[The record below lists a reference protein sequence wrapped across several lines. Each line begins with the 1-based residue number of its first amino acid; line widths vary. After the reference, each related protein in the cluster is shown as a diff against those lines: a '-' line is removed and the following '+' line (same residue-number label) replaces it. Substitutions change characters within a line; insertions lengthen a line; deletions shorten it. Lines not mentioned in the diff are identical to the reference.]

1 MFKRLKK
8 WQQSHSIDAHIRDI
22 LINTI
27 SSLFAAAIV
36 TTGGLVIAPPGPIH
50 AFILANF
57 AWLLACTLLF
67 ILAVSMS
74 IYAVVL
80 QRERAARLIELPTQ
94 LNDQFAEV
102 VNSLFSR
109 LPGLVVTRDLHSFIH
124 EMLADTTQLIPSV
137 YGSSLYRPDGPDF
150 LTIWEA
156 YEVPEDSR
164 KNARCYIGPNPN
176 IKRGVAGE
184 CFCENKDIIVAHSTN
199 QVDRHHNWIFDQE
212 SYIHFGRPGT
222 HPAFVSFIC
231 IPVFVDKA
239 NMLGVLC

>member
-1 MFKRLKK
+1 MNLHVFAHTDPRAGICSFERYRRDRNILHSIRAQK

-80 QRERAARLIELPTQ
+80 QRERAARLIE
-94 LNDQFAEV
+94 
-102 VNSLFSR
+102 
-109 LPGLVVTRDLHSFIH
+109 
-124 EMLADTTQLIPSV
+124 
-137 YGSSLYRPDGPDF
+137 
-150 LTIWEA
+150 
-156 YEVPEDSR
+156 
-164 KNARCYIGPNPN
+164 
-176 IKRGVAGE
+176 
-184 CFCENKDIIVAHSTN
+184 
-199 QVDRHHNWIFDQE
+199 
-212 SYIHFGRPGT
+212 
-222 HPAFVSFIC
+222 
-231 IPVFVDKA
+231 
-239 NMLGVLC
+239 